1 MTTDIKGQV
10 HVKIASIRKTAAQD
24 LAMVIGLLMT
34 RMLQQDVTGKSVQ
47 AVIIAQVIRKYKM
60 NNRKKKSCL
69 LLVVREITQENS
81 DYRRNYDTLKV

>member
-1 MTTDIKGQV
+1 MTTDFKGQV
-10 HVKIASIRKTAAQD
+10 HVKIASIRKFAAQD

-34 RMLQQDVTGKSVQ
+34 RILQQDVTGKSVQ

-69 LLVVREITQENS
+69 LLVVGEITQENS